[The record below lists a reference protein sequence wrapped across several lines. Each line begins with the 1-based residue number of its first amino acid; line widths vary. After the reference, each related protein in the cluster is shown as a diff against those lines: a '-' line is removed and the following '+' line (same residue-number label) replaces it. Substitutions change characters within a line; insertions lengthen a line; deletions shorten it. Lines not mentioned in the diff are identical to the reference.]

1 MIVEEARYLPLACA
15 AQLLFPSLVFIL
27 LQQFLLSFA
36 AHIVSFLPSQQS
48 MAVFPAVSFW
58 PQHAM
63 SLASL
68 PVQQAAFAESPA
80 FPWQHSVAV

>member
-1 MIVEEARYLPLACA
+1 
-15 AQLLFPSLVFIL
+15 
-27 LQQFLLSFA
+27 
-36 AHIVSFLPSQQS
+36 
-48 MAVFPAVSFW
+48 VSFW